1 MGSKTDSLGF
11 IVTGIHDL
19 PGFSN
24 YKMGNVYPNPVTN
37 VLNVPLTIPQAN
49 ATATTT
55 GKQGV
60 YLYVFDMQGREMAM
74 QQLLTGTTT
83 ATLNVSDFAS
93 GSYVAVL
100 VVDGYKIGSQ
110 KFVKE

>member
-1 MGSKTDSLGF
+1 M
-11 IVTGIHDL
+11 V
-19 PGFSN
+19 
-24 YKMGNVYPNPVTN
+24 V
-37 VLNVPLTIPQAN
+37 
-49 ATATTT
+49 
-55 GKQGV
+55 
-60 YLYVFDMQGREMAM
+60 
-74 QQLLTGTTT
+74 QQLPTETTT

>member
-1 MGSKTDSLGF
+1 M
-11 IVTGIHDL
+11 
-19 PGFSN
+19 
-24 YKMGNVYPNPVTN
+24 PV
-37 VLNVPLTIPQAN
+37 TIPQVS
-49 ATATTT
+49 ATATTM
-55 GKQGV
+55 GKQGA
-60 YLYVFDMQGREMAM
+60 YLYVFDMQGREMAIE
-74 QQLLTGTTT
+74 QLLTGITT